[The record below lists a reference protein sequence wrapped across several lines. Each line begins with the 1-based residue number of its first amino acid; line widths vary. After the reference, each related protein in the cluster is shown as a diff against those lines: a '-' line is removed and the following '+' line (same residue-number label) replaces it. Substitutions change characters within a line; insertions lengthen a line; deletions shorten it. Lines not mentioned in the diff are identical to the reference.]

1 MPDRIEQCLGV
12 TDSDARA
19 QWRRIA
25 ARAWQPRQ
33 ERYLPVELLLCFGLF
48 RLFNPHG
55 FGGANLHRL
64 PAEAQALARALKRPV
79 GSLTNKMLNLE
90 GFRANGAR
98 VETELFLDLGRD
110 ADRFAALY
118 LLAIQAAR
126 VEGFEQTDVPDF
138 LGWLDL
144 APEPDLLGQDEIGV
158 REVDLALVGASED
171 LRTMEHAYGFDERE
185 TSRVVEQRVRLRQHC
200 FASQVLTQYQHRCAF
215 CGLDA
220 SSLRGHRLLVASH
233 VKPWAV
239 STNRERLDPRNGVA
253 ACTIHDSAFDTGL
266 LTIGRDLAIQR
277 APALERL
284 CTPTT
289 LSRPPTPND
298 ASRAEIAAVYLF
310 GPDIIAD
317 RLLVP
322 AAASGPLRI
331 PRLSPPRDLSRLT
344 HLDDGRVMPELS
356 SLPCATSDPAPDP
369 VPRHRQETVGT
380 GKTVRDF
387 VILSVLSRGVTRTAR
402 SRAAPIPSIPSR
414 LAVLPSCLLVPSTL

>member
-1 MPDRIEQCLGV
+1 MSDLIQQCLGL
-12 TDSDARA
+12 TDADARA

-25 ARAWQPRQ
+25 TREWQSRQ
-33 ERYLPVELLLCFGLF
+33 ERYLPVELLLCFALF
-48 RLFNPHG
+48 RVFNPHG

-98 VETELFLDLGRD
+98 VETELFLHLGRD

-118 LLAIQAAR
+118 LTALQGAR
-126 VEGFEQTDVPDF
+126 VEGFGEAEVPDF

-144 APEPDLLGQDEIGV
+144 TPESLLLGQDEIGS
-158 REVDLALVGASED
+158 RELNLALAGASDD
-171 LRTMEHAYGFDERE
+171 LRAMEQNFGFDDLE

-200 FASQVLTQYQHRCAF
+200 FANQVLTQYLHRCAF

-220 SSLRGHRLLVASH
+220 SDLRGHRLLVASH
-233 VKPWAV
+233 VKPWAA

-266 LTIGRDLAIQR
+266 LTIQRDLTIRR

-284 CTPTT
+284 LSPGTT
-289 LSRPPTPND
+289 SDRSSAATVDGLPPPPIDTIRDSAPRS
-298 ASRAEIAAVYLF
+298 ASAAAHLF
-310 GPDIIAD
+310 GPGVLAD

-322 AAASGPLRI
+322 PGVN
-331 PRLSPPRDLSRLT
+331 
-344 HLDDGRVMPELS
+344 G
-356 SLPCATSDPAPDP
+356 PAPAFLDY
-369 VPRHRQETVGT
+369 HRREV
-380 GKTVRDF
+380 F
-387 VILSVLSRGVTRTAR
+387 RG
-402 SRAAPIPSIPSR
+402 
-414 LAVLPSCLLVPSTL
+414 